1 MSKKAFIEKEELMTK
16 ANFDKKINIDN
27 QIGSDPN
34 GFLPVS
40 DNWSDFFGIN
50 TGKDWT
56 TKQNLLRLGQTQS
69 TDFLYGYD
77 SSAILFGG
85 GDTKGGLEV
94 HWEDHIATV
103 VGGNNPK
110 MVWSERIAWKSD
122 VERLER
128 EISDLKKQIGG
139 VTRRLYTALHKALA
153 ASTKIM
159 EVA

>member
-1 MSKKAFIEKEELMTK
+1 MARIFIDNQELTNK
-16 ANFDKKINIDN
+16 DDFDKKINIAN

-34 GFLPVS
+34 DSLPSS

-69 TDFLYGYD
+69 TDFLYGHD
-77 SSAILFGG
+77 SSVILFGG

-94 HWEDHIATV
+94 HWGDHIATV

-122 VERLER
+122 VQKLEQ

-139 VTRRLYTALHKALA
+139 VLTSLYTKLCGTFTSL
-153 ASTKIM
+153 
-159 EVA
+159 EVAA